1 MTTTTPV
8 DADTGEILVRPF
20 AAFLQDRAASHQEL
34 SDRLHELIAAVIDT
48 GKAGVLTRIQ
58 DGALLLGY
66 VIDRPED
73 VLRMAVSEVVDEI
86 RDGWDGPLFVGRPQ

>member
-8 DADTGEILVRPF
+8 DADTGEVPDRPF
-20 AAFLQDRAASHQEL
+20 AASHTEL
-34 SDRLHELIAAVIDT
+34 SDRLHEL
-48 GKAGVLTRIQ
+48 
-58 DGALLLGY
+58 LLLGY